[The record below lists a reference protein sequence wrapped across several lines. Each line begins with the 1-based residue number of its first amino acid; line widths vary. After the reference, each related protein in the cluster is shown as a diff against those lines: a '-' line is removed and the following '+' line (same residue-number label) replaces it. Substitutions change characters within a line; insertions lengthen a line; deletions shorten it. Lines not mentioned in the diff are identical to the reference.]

1 MIVTLDPKPMPGDWN
16 GAGGHCNFSTSRMKA
31 ENGMKVCL
39 YHLSH
44 LISSVTGTILNFR
57 NFQGSVIMSHCR
69 THFALAMFFKI
80 QKRFGTRAIAHMNT
94 HTVLGR
100 AKNEMCLY
108 VRHQHFLPFGRLL
121 RMNAQY
127 P

>member
-1 MIVTLDPKPMPGDWN
+1 MAEDFGVIVTLDPKPMPGDWN

-44 LISSVTGTILNFR
+44 LSSSVTGTILNFR
-57 NFQGSVIMSHCR
+57 SFQGSVIM

-80 QKRFGTRAIAHMNT
+80 QKR
-94 HTVLGR
+94 LGQV
-100 AKNEMCLY
+100 AL
-108 VRHQHFLPFGRLL
+108 GS
-121 RMNAQY
+121 
-127 P
+127 

>member
-44 LISSVTGTILNFR
+44 LISFVTGIILNFR

-80 QKRFGTRAIAHMNT
+80 QKKAWTSSTRAIAHMHT

-100 AKNEMCLY
+100 AKNEMCQF
-108 VRHQHFLPFGRLL
+108 VC
-121 RMNAQY
+121 
-127 P
+127 